1 MFPCTHGVRSKSG
14 GCLSCSLCGDIPNKF
29 RKLLDSHP
37 RSPRH
42 QLMSG
47 SNDRYSIRHVNL
59 PRRRLWHLLWWL
71 SLSTMQ
77 NIRRMCTTCCQQ
89 RVDVRNWLDSTPL
102 EQSHHTTYETAQ
114 SYTTFHPELVGARLR
129 SEVLVHSSCNRKQ
142 RKHEQLAEFEIEP
155 SWYGYCRIKHF
166 QSGL

>member
-1 MFPCTHGVRSKSG
+1 
-14 GCLSCSLCGDIPNKF
+14 
-29 RKLLDSHP
+29 
-37 RSPRH
+37 
-42 QLMSG
+42 
-47 SNDRYSIRHVNL
+47 
-59 PRRRLWHLLWWL
+59 
-71 SLSTMQ
+71 MQ

-102 EQSHHTTYETAQ
+102 EQSHQTTYETAQ

-155 SWYGYCRIKHF
+155 KWLRILQDKTFQKWPLTRVSRTLAIKMSRCCHAMARCRDVLTTRLLDYSYDDPRSLRWTSELTNVLTKQLPI
-166 QSGL
+166 LTN